1 MHIEQSLAFSWGRP
15 NKKPPGREAQE
26 VVSERDVA
34 FAVR

>member
-1 MHIEQSLAFSWGRP
+1 VYVERSRVVLVGS
-15 NKKPPGREAQE
+15 NKKPPGQKAQE